1 MMIVKGQTI
10 GHTWVLLPLQFFLIY
25 NFCFAGVAVGAGR
38 QGVVAYVN
46 IGCYYLI
53 GIPVGAIL
61 GYVAKLQVEVRNLYL
76 VFKLRV
82 INHQFP

>member
-1 MMIVKGQTI
+1 M
-10 GHTWVLLPLQFFLIY
+10 
-25 NFCFAGVAVGAGR
+25 GAGR

-61 GYVAKLQVEVRNLYL
+61 GYVAKLEVKVRNLFL